1 METSHCSVNKVVRN
15 SIDETV
21 NLKENEGQDINIDMD
36 HSFNIENENM
46 GAQKSKEKHPVDE
59 KSMFQDIIQY
69 ETQNF
74 RIDHFAECLADDVLE
89 DSLIEVRS
97 EIENIEKQP
106 CITSDVAFQKY
117 HQNRNN
123 KIPTICTFVD
133 VLNDSY
139 IETDLNNTTLNEN
152 ELETSLIE
160 EKTKNNLQLLDIST
174 SSSRNQD
181 KNQSNAE
188 QSPRKKSE
196 SRVYSK
202 SLCLV
207 DSNYHP
213 EEDSTIISSRHSQ
226 SSLPCQHMEEKLREL
241 SDLQQ
246 FIQKFPNEDIIPY
259 DQEDECCSN
268 SVVEGLDKLLSDDDI
283 DEDMENV
290 GNIVSNTN
298 GCEELLNQSNEEC
311 SSVVEK
317 SPLQEYNL
325 FSTIE
330 SPADNQIMIP
340 GVTHPNTLMMEYSTF
355 PSYISHSNDQ
365 ISAQNSNDSNETP
378 CDKPTN
384 VITNPE
390 AMDPH
395 NMNQTYQ
402 TFGDMANLHVQNP
415 AQICANEIQGLS
427 NMSSLFQ
434 YFPEQG
440 KQVAGGCIDA
450 FEVIF
455 ES

>member
-1 METSHCSVNKVVRN
+1 MEASQCSVNKVVSN
-15 SIDETV
+15 NIDETV
-21 NLKENEGQDINIDMD
+21 NIKENEGKDINIDME
-36 HSFNIENENM
+36 HSLNIESETM
-46 GAQKSKEKHPVDE
+46 GAQKSKEKHRVDE
-59 KSMFQDIIQY
+59 KSIFQDTIQY

-97 EIENIEKQP
+97 EIENSERQT
-106 CITSDVAFQKY
+106 CISSDLVFQKY
-117 HQNRNN
+117 HQNQ
-123 KIPTICTFVD
+123 
-133 VLNDSY
+133 
-139 IETDLNNTTLNEN
+139 NNTTLNEN
-152 ELETSLIE
+152 ELETSFIE
-160 EKTKNNLQLLDIST
+160 ENNTNNLQLLDIST
-174 SSSRNQD
+174 SSSKTQD
-181 KNQSNAE
+181 KNKLDAE

-202 SLCLV
+202 SLCLA

-213 EEDSTIISSRHSQ
+213 EEDSTITTSRHSQ
-226 SSLPCQHMEEKLREL
+226 SSLPCQHMEEKLKEL

-268 SVVEGLDKLLSDDDI
+268 SVVEGLDRLLSDDDI

-290 GNIVSNTN
+290 GNIVSNPN
-298 GCEELLNQSNEEC
+298 GCEEFSNQSNEEC

-330 SPADNQIMIP
+330 SPVDNQIMIP
-340 GVTHPNTLMMEYSTF
+340 GVTHPNTIMMEYSTF

-365 ISAQNSNDSNETP
+365 ISVENNDSNETP
-378 CDKPTN
+378 CDKPDN

-390 AMDPH
+390 TMDAH

-402 TFGDMANLHVQNP
+402 TYSDMANLHVQNP
-415 AQICANEIQGLS
+415 AQMHSDEIQGLS

-440 KQVAGGCIDA
+440 KQVAGDCFDD
-450 FEVIF
+450 FEVMF
-455 ES
+455 LS

>member
-1 METSHCSVNKVVRN
+1 MEFSQRSVNKVVSN
-15 SIDETV
+15 NIDETV
-21 NLKENEGQDINIDMD
+21 NIKENEGTDINIDMD
-36 HSFNIENENM
+36 HSLNIESENM
-46 GAQKSKEKHPVDE
+46 GAQKSKEKHRVDE
-59 KSMFQDIIQY
+59 KSIFQDTIQY

-97 EIENIEKQP
+97 EIENSEKP
-106 CITSDVAFQKY
+106 AFISSDLALQKF
-117 HQNRNN
+117 HQNQNN
-123 KIPTICTFVD
+123 KISTIYTVVE
-133 VLNDSY
+133 VLNDSC

-152 ELETSLIE
+152 DLETSFIE
-160 EKTKNNLQLLDIST
+160 ENNKNNLQLLDIST
-174 SSSRNQD
+174 SSSKTQD
-181 KNQSNAE
+181 KNKSDAD

-202 SLCLV
+202 SLCLA
-207 DSNYHP
+207 DSNHHP

-226 SSLPCQHMEEKLREL
+226 SSLPCQHMEEKLKEL

-268 SVVEGLDKLLSDDDI
+268 SVVEGLDRLLSDDDI

-290 GNIVSNTN
+290 GNIVSNPN
-298 GCEELLNQSNEEC
+298 GCEEFLNQSNEEC

-330 SPADNQIMIP
+330 SPVDNQIMIP
-340 GVTHPNTLMMEYSTF
+340 GVSHPNTIIMEYSTF

-365 ISAQNSNDSNETP
+365 ISVENNDSNETP
-378 CDKPTN
+378 CDKPDN

-390 AMDPH
+390 TMDAH
-395 NMNQTYQ
+395 NMNETYQ
-402 TFGDMANLHVQNP
+402 TYSDMANLHVQNP
-415 AQICANEIQGLS
+415 AQMRPDEIQGLS

-440 KQVAGGCIDA
+440 KQVAGDCFDD
-450 FEVIF
+450 FEVMF
-455 ES
+455 LS